1 MVNLANPAPRIAVEI
16 LFLDGGLCD
25 GRKKIVAESRKCAP
39 KKIIN
44 SYSRNQMCAQNIPLI
59 FRFKNL
65 IFAKVLVRRFETK
78 LNF

>member
-39 KKIIN
+39 KTFLLFFGLKTLFL
-44 SYSRNQMCAQNIPLI
+44 QK
-59 FRFKNL
+59 F
-65 IFAKVLVRRFETK
+65 
-78 LNF
+78 